1 MHSKVEHIKAKIRA
15 VGGWYFPK
23 FASNYMFRERF
34 GRNINYKNPEYL
46 DDKLM
51 SLKFGLYKNNQQVA
65 DLADKIR
72 VRDYVKECGLADI
85 LVPEIAEYKS
95 ADEIVWD
102 ELPEQFVLKCNH
114 GCGYNIIVDEK
125 RKFSETEVKE
135 RLNLWMKQKYGGYTG
150 EIHYR
155 LIKPGIIC
163 EEFIPGLGSIGG
175 GANSLP
181 VDYKFFSL
189 NGKVE
194 CILVVA
200 GREKG
205 EGKIQRFF
213 TDRNF
218 ELINICREKMQEGFD
233 YRSLKPSCLE
243 DMIET
248 AEKLSKPFPF
258 VRVDLYNSNGKI
270 LFGEMTFTPM
280 GCVNGYITDEGEK
293 WLGDK
298 LVI

>member
-1 MHSKVEHIKAKIRA
+1 MQSKVEQIKAKIRA

-51 SLKFGLYKNNQQVA
+51 CLKFGQYRNNQQVA

-72 VRDYVKECGLADI
+72 VRDYVKECGLAHI

-95 ADEIVWD
+95 TDEIVWN
-102 ELPEQFVLKCNH
+102 ELPEKFVLKCNH
-114 GCGYNIIVDEK
+114 GCGYNIIVGEK
-125 RKFSETEVKE
+125 SRFSESEVKQK
-135 RLNLWMKQKYGGYTG
+135 LDLWMGKKYGGYTG
-150 EIHYR
+150 EVHYR

-163 EEFIPGLGSIGG
+163 EEFISGLGNIGG
-175 GANSLP
+175 GVNSFP
-181 VDYKFFSL
+181 VDYKFFVIS
-189 NGKVE
+189 GRVE
-194 CILVVA
+194 CILVAA

-205 EGKIQRFF
+205 EEKIQRFF
-213 TDRNF
+213 TGRNF
-218 ELINICREKMQEGFD
+218 ELLNICREKMQEGFD
-233 YRSLKPSCLE
+233 YQLLKPSCLK
-243 DMIET
+243 DMIEV

-258 VRVDLYNSNGKI
+258 VRVDLYNSDGKV